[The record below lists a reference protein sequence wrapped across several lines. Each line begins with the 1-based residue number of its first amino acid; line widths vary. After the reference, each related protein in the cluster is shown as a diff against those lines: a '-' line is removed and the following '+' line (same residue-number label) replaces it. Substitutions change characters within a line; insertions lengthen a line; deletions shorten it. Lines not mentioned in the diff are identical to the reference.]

1 MVAMAMEEMVVM
13 QDIQELLDTGRTE
26 AMAGMDIMAA
36 MEVMALVLVLLG
48 VWVAMEEMVAMPT
61 VEHLEEEERLVQRGP
76 SLLTAKMG
84 QMECL
89 IAQIVIKGNCA

>member
-1 MVAMAMEEMVVM
+1 MKKNKIPRFTTVS
-13 QDIQELLDTGRTE
+13 
-26 AMAGMDIMAA
+26 
-36 MEVMALVLVLLG
+36 VLNKCY
-48 VWVAMEEMVAMPT
+48 PT

-89 IAQIVIKGNCA
+89 IARIVIKGNCA